1 MKLDRSRMLTLL
13 YCLFTL
19 LYTLYIA
26 GHPHRFGPHKG
37 DHLFYCVKFLLVDGY
52 LFFIGQ
58 GLIFRSKNWG
68 ILLLLPLLMMV
79 LTIIGGVLMVWI
91 VSLGGGN
98 VLDIYYPDLILIPLI
113 LSAFIIFA
121 LNFIT
126 TVKN

>member
-1 MKLDRSRMLTLL
+1 MLTLL

-52 LFFIGQ
+52 LFFIWQ

-68 ILLLLPLLMMV
+68 ILLLLPLVMMV
-79 LTIIGGVLMVWI
+79 LTIIGGFLMVWI
-91 VSLGGGN
+91 VRLSGGN
-98 VLDIYYPDLILIPLI
+98 LLDRDYTDMILLSLIWLTLSIYALK
-113 LSAFIIFA
+113 FISTGKKA
-121 LNFIT
+121 R
-126 TVKN
+126 K

>member
-52 LFFIGQ
+52 LFFFWH
-58 GLIFRSKNWG
+58 GLFFRSKNWG
-68 ILLLLPLLMMV
+68 ILLLLPLVMMV
-79 LTIIGGVLMVWI
+79 LTIIEGFLMVWI
-91 VSLGGGN
+91 FLLSGGN
-98 VLDIYYPDLILIPLI
+98 FLVRDYTDMLLLSLISLPL
-113 LSAFIIFA
+113 
-121 LNFIT
+121 T
-126 TVKN
+126 PRP